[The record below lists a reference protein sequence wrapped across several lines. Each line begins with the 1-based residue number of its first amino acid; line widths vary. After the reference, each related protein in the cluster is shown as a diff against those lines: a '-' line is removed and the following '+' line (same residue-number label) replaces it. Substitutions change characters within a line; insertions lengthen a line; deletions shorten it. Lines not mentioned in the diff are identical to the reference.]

1 MEEQFFKPSREAN
14 SDNVRESDLFEHDLS
29 FSLVSLLKRN
39 GIYNLKE
46 LSEKSKEEI
55 RNFKGI
61 SSLLMQQLKD
71 VMEEHSIEFKN

>member
-39 GIYNLKE
+39 GIYNLKNYQ
-46 LSEKSKEEI
+46 KKAKKKFEI
-55 RNFKGI
+55 LKG
-61 SSLLMQQLKD
+61 
-71 VMEEHSIEFKN
+71 